1 MKRLTF
7 NTISETDF
15 SLLISLL
22 DRMAVDYFYEEKET
36 TTISPICEEMI
47 VSEVLTMLENDEQTT
62 EISFEEHLN
71 EMKHW
76 KTSLTE

>member
-1 MKRLTF
+1 MKTLTF

-15 SLLISLL
+15 YLLISLL
-22 DRMAVDYFYEEKET
+22 DRLAVDYFYEEKET
-36 TTISPICEEMI
+36 ATVSPICEEMT

-71 EMKHW
+71 EMKQW
-76 KTSLTE
+76 KTSLTK